1 MNSQT
6 IQQAFRDLQPREKY
20 FVSAG
25 AVLVV
30 IAAIYLAFL
39 PLSEKHS
46 QLADQHSRLQADLT
60 WLQAQAAT
68 VPRLVNSCSGRELS
82 AGMDRDV
89 ITRLLKRSQLRVD
102 QVSETASGI
111 ALRFNGSDANRM
123 VRLAH
128 QITCEGFAVLSFEF
142 SAKAKDSKA
151 VGSSSALADTY
162 VGVMEV
168 QRVN

>member
-1 MNSQT
+1 MNSRT
-6 IQQAFRDLQPREKY
+6 IQQAFENLQPREKY
-20 FVSAG
+20 FVGAG

-46 QLADQHSRLQADLT
+46 QLAGQHSKLQADLT
-60 WLQAQAAT
+60 WLQAQAST
-68 VPRLVNSCSGRELS
+68 VPRLVNSCSGRGLS
-82 AGMDRDV
+82 VGMDRDV
-89 ITRLLKRSQLRVD
+89 ITKLVKHSQLRVD
-102 QVSETASGI
+102 NVSETASGI

-142 SAKAKDSKA
+142 SAKTKDSKT
-151 VGSSSALADTY
+151 VGSSSALAGNY
-162 VGVMEV
+162 VGMMEV